1 MLVGNTG
8 DVLQRLRLVDPSH
21 SEQGPWLSLF
31 SRSDEHR
38 PPANLAP
45 GTVILVRGVK
55 VHSRGPR
62 INVVVD

>member
-1 MLVGNTG
+1 MLVGPTG
-8 DVLQRLRLVDPSH
+8 DVLQRLRLVDPSL

-31 SRSDEHR
+31 SRSDEPR

-55 VHSRGPR
+55 VRNCGLR
-62 INVVVD
+62 INFVVD